1 MIDSD
6 SDGMSCGIRRKES
19 DMSNGIKV
27 ISENRRARHD
37 YFIEEKVEAGIILTG
52 TEIKSIRAGR
62 VNLKDGFA
70 EVADGEMWL
79 NAVHISPYEQG
90 NRFNHEP
97 LRRRKLLLHRTEIAK
112 LAGKVQKQGM
122 TLIPLRVYLVR
133 GMAKIEL
140 GLCKGKKLYDKRQD
154 AAERDARR
162 DIDRSMREK
171 NARS

>member
-1 MIDSD
+1 MA
-6 SDGMSCGIRRKES
+6 E
-19 DMSNGIKV
+19 GIKV

-37 YFIEEKVEAGIILTG
+37 YFVEEKVEAGIMLTG

-62 VNLKDGFA
+62 VNLKDGYA
-70 EVADGEMWL
+70 EVAEGEMWL

-97 LRRRKLLLHRTEIAK
+97 LRRRKLLLHRSEIVKMA
-112 LAGKVQKQGM
+112 AKVQKQGM
-122 TLIPLRVYLVR
+122 TLIPLKLYLTR

-154 AAERDARR
+154 VAERDAKR
-162 DIDRSMREK
+162 DIERSVRDK
-171 NARS
+171 NF

>member
-1 MIDSD
+1 MA
-6 SDGMSCGIRRKES
+6 E
-19 DMSNGIKV
+19 GIKV

-37 YFIEEKVEAGIILTG
+37 YFIEDKVEAGIILTG

-62 VNLKDGFA
+62 VNLKDGYA

-97 LRRRKLLLHRTEIAK
+97 LRQRKLLLHRKEIIK
-112 LAGKVQKQGM
+112 LAAAVQKQGM
-122 TLIPLRVYLVR
+122 TLIPLKLYLTR
-133 GMAKIEL
+133 GMAKIEI

-154 AAERDARR
+154 VAERDAKR
-162 DIDRSMREK
+162 DIERSVRDK
-171 NARS
+171 NFRG